1 MPHQRIT
8 ATKII
13 VALFPLIR
21 LLMVPAL
28 LILVGLGAGGFRH
41 HGHPFSLSG
50 SNAPVRMK

>member
-1 MPHQRIT
+1 MQRQRST
-8 ATKII
+8 ATEVII
-13 VALFPLIR
+13 ALFPLIR

-28 LILVGLGAGGFRH
+28 LILVGLGAGGIRH